1 MQEKRSYQE
10 VASQHDILP
19 STCKSIVNTYLKEGR
34 IGKKE
39 RRVRKMKKI
48 STVYN
53 IVINPLNPVES
64 KVTFQTNVEDIV
76 EPSLKSKKSKLD
88 NSQA

>member
-1 MQEKRSYQE
+1 MAGE
-10 VASQHDILP
+10 HDILP

-39 RRVRKMKKI
+39 RRIRKMKKI

-53 IVINPLNPVES
+53 IVINPLNPIES
-64 KVTFQTNVEDIV
+64 KVTFQTNVENII
-76 EPSLKSKKSKLD
+76 EPSLKSKKLKQE
-88 NSQA
+88 N